1 VNCGPQDIE
10 HARDS
15 RLIKKYD
22 VIYTAERRNELHA
35 FILTKDRPARIFD
48 RPHRFI
54 AIDSDNED
62 VAQRSRALQIPE
74 VADVKNVEAP
84 ISEYDVLALQ
94 EIGQLFKAPE
104 FHCASPLTASIN
116 SW

>member
-1 VNCGPQDIE
+1 
-10 HARDS
+10 
-15 RLIKKYD
+15 
-22 VIYTAERRNELHA
+22 
-35 FILTKDRPARIFD
+35 
-48 RPHRFI
+48 
-54 AIDSDNED
+54 
-62 VAQRSRALQIPE
+62 
-74 VADVKNVEAP
+74 VKNVEAP